1 LCISRKRE
9 CKNKKDFVG
18 QTKSLR
24 EEELRNMETQNKKQN
39 HDLCVVFFF
48 TKICILLEQ
57 FPKNNNN
64 NKRLKWGKNIKKS
77 LLWIDETS
85 LCPCSNH
92 REKKPRHT
100 TC

>member
-1 LCISRKRE
+1 VEKEDAKTRKI
-9 CKNKKDFVG
+9 FVG

-24 EEELRNMETQNKKQN
+24 EKELRNIETQNKKQN

-64 NKRLKWGKNIKKS
+64 NKRLKWGKHIKKS
-77 LLWIDETS
+77 LLVD
-85 LCPCSNH
+85 
-92 REKKPRHT
+92 R
-100 TC
+100 